1 MSITR
6 RSFLVKTVGATTGL
20 IIGFRHDCA
29 AKVDEATK
37 VFSPNAFI
45 EISVNDEVRLWA
57 TRSEMGQ
64 GVRTLLPMVLA
75 DELGELE
82 GPADCAW
89 SNGQKAFT
97 RGHGPAPAG
106 RPLVRYATLRRLV
119 SQWRCD
125 R

>member
-75 DELGELE
+75 DELG
-82 GPADCAW
+82 ADWNRIIDEHESPGGTAT
-89 SNGQKAFT
+89 GVRVRT
-97 RGHGPAPAG
+97 RGDGTDDG
-106 RPLVRYATLRRLV
+106 
-119 SQWRCD
+119 
-125 R
+125 

>member
-20 IIGFRHDCA
+20 MIGFRIDCA

-75 DELGELE
+75 DELG
-82 GPADCAW
+82 ADWNRIIVEQA
-89 SNGQKAFT
+89 SPGGKFT
-97 RGHGPAPAG
+97 GRSSANQRKRKRSWHLAHIAG
-106 RPLVRYATLRRLV
+106 CGR
-119 SQWRCD
+119 SGS
-125 R
+125 